1 MQKTLKIILILFY
14 TSQVSAFTDNN
25 KFGQAIIIAAGG
37 TDSANSLYPYSNEYT
52 QRMYGILKQRRLAD
66 DDISYLKSD
75 IQEVD
80 IKAAFKQAAQ
90 NLQAGQ
96 QFIFYLHGHAR
107 SNHFII
113 SPNYELSA
121 SQFSDLLNTIP
132 QGVQQIIILDTCFSG
147 SFVDEIAN
155 NKQRIIITSADDKSL
170 TWQIKYA
177 SFGDQLLRELQ
188 RGYSIS
194 EAFGFA
200 EQIVKTQIHLFK
212 NQAPAL
218 YNKPDKPVYLVSQG
232 IYDFLPPTIEVHPRI
247 SIENQIA
254 ATLWL
259 KATPTQETIQK
270 VQAIL
275 IKPNFS
281 IQDYQRLKTDFSRT
295 EIELIYNPAQKR
307 YEIVYDQFKQVGNWI
322 IQYQAQGNNGLWS
335 EIVSGEVK
343 VNNPNNKQ
351 TMMDISLNKS
361 IYRAANNMQWNLT
374 LSGKDIMVDLYL
386 GMVDIE
392 NDIKILI
399 YPQNQFSE
407 EVNNFKAYISDL
419 KINRQKTYFI
429 KSHLPEEIQKGNYG
443 ACGVLI
449 PPGETFKLEDQT
461 NWIDVICSEF
471 AIE

>member
-14 TSQVSAFTDNN
+14 TSQAAAFTDN

-37 TDSANSLYPYSNEYT
+37 ADSANSLYPYSNEYT
-52 QRMYGILKQRRLAD
+52 QRMYGILKQRRLD
-66 DDISYLKSD
+66 DEDISYLKSD
-75 IQEVD
+75 IQELD

-90 NLQAGQ
+90 NLQTGQ

-107 SNHFII
+107 SKHFII

-121 SQFSDLLNTIP
+121 SQFSELLNTIP
-132 QGVQQIIILDTCFSG
+132 QGVQQIIILDTCFSD

-155 NKQRIIITSADDKSL
+155 NKERIIITSADEKSL

-200 EQIVKTQIHLFK
+200 EQIVKTQTHFFK

-218 YNKPDKPVYLVSQG
+218 YNKPEKLVYLVSQG

-247 SIENQIA
+247 SIENKIA

-275 IKPNFS
+275 IKPNFT
-281 IQDYQRLKTDFSRT
+281 IQDYQGLKTDFSRT

-307 YEIVYDQFKQVGNWI
+307 YEIVYDQFKQAGNWT

-335 EIVSGEVK
+335 EIVTGEVK
-343 VNNPNNKQ
+343 VINPNNKQ

-374 LSGKDIMVDLYL
+374 LSGKDIIVDLYL
-386 GMVDIE
+386 GMVLAED
-392 NDIKILI
+392 NIKILI
-399 YPQNQFSE
+399 YPQNKFSE

-419 KINRQKTYFI
+419 KINGQKTYFI
-429 KSHLPEEIQKGNYG
+429 KSHLPEQIKKANYG

-461 NWIDVICSEF
+461 NWIDVTCSEF